1 MSRTIMGDQLTR
13 KRKGGLIRLCKGY
26 NPQLGRVLLMKYWLM
41 VLALLGAAGA
51 HAQTLRFEVS
61 FPAAVS
67 AKALDGHV
75 VLAISKD
82 AKEEPRFGIDE
93 IEAKSQQAFSVDV
106 EGLAPGAAA
115 VIDERSLG
123 YPVKSLRDLP
133 AGDYTVQAVLNVYET
148 FHRGDGKVVKL
159 PPEMGEGQ
167 QWNKKPGN
175 LFSKPQG
182 MHIDAAH
189 GGVVRISLTEK
200 IPPIP
205 AAKDTKY
212 VKHFTFE
219 SKLLTQFWG
228 RPTSMG
234 AIVVLPEG
242 FDEHANAHYP
252 LLVMQGHFPADFES
266 FRMEPPTAGMK
277 GRELAMAQSR
287 YKLFQDWISGR
298 LPHVIL
304 LEIQHANPYYD
315 DSYAVNSANV
325 GPYGDAIVKELIPEV
340 ERRYRGIG
348 QPWAR
353 MLAGGSTGGWE
364 TIADQVFYPDDFNG
378 AWGWCPDPVD
388 FHAYQSVNIYDDKNA
403 FWDDG
408 PWGRVPRT
416 EMRDTKGNVLA
427 EMSRRCGARRCWAP
441 TGAARSS
448 SRYGR
453 RCSVRWER
461 TGYPAPIWDPATG
474 VIDAK
479 VAEYWKQHYDLTAIM
494 ERDWATLGPKLV
506 GKLHITVGDMDTWY
520 LNNAVH
526 RMQDFLDSPANPYKV
541 ADFDYGYGQPHCY
554 TGGGTSEEAK
564 FSTYQRLLMQVGER
578 LKKSAPKGADV
589 SWEY

>member
-1 MSRTIMGDQLTR
+1 MKSWWMLMAIMSVATVQ
-13 KRKGGLIRLCKGY
+13 
-26 NPQLGRVLLMKYWLM
+26 
-41 VLALLGAAGA
+41 
-51 HAQTLRFEVS
+51 AQTLRFEIS
-61 FPAAVS
+61 FPATVS
-67 AKALDGHV
+67 ARALDGHV
-75 VLAISKD
+75 ILAISKD

-93 IEAKSQQAFSVDV
+93 IEGKSQQAFSVDV

-115 VIDERSLG
+115 VIDQRSLG
-123 YPVKSLRDLP
+123 YPVKSLRELP
-133 AGDYTVQAVLNVYET
+133 AGDYTVQAVLNIYQT
-148 FHRGDGKVVKL
+148 FRRGDGKVVKL

-175 LFSKPQG
+175 LLSKPQP
-182 MHIDAAH
+182 MHIDPAS
-189 GGVVRISLTEK
+189 GGVVRIRLTEK
-200 IPPIP
+200 IPAIP
-205 AAKDTKY
+205 APKDTKY
-212 VKHFTFE
+212 VKHFSFQST
-219 SKLLTQFWG
+219 LLTQFWG

-242 FDEHANAHYP
+242 FEEHPNAHYP
-252 LLVMQGHFPADFES
+252 LVVMQGHFPADFEG
-266 FRMEPPTAGMK
+266 FRMEPPTAEMK
-277 GRELAMAQSR
+277 GRELLRARLS
-287 YKLFQDWISGR
+287 YKLFQDWTSGR

-364 TIADQVFYPDDFNG
+364 AIADQVFYPDDFNG

-388 FHAYQSVNIYDDKNA
+388 FHAYQAVNIYEDKNA
-403 FWDDG
+403 FWDVG
-408 PWGRVPRT
+408 PWGRVPRA
-416 EMRDTKGNVLA
+416 EMRDTKGNLLAVMEPAVRREEVLGTHGRSA
-427 EMSRRCGARRCWAP
+427 EQFAIWQAVFSPVG
-441 TGAARSS
+441 
-448 SRYGR
+448 
-453 RCSVRWER
+453 ED
-461 TGYPAPIWDPATG
+461 GYPAAIWDPATG

-564 FSTYQRLLMQVGER
+564 FSTYQRLLGQVGER
-578 LKKSAPKGADV
+578 LKKSAPKGADM